1 MGQPKIKRHDI
12 QSPIKQLLAKAKEA
26 SAKDLAGDDCMLLSF
41 KHLDRNQGDSLEDWD
56 LNEMLSDAIEALY
69 GYSHGP
75 IRSQAVNEKFTIYGG
90 FPPKDK
96 TEFSH
101 PVHVPE
107 DAEWARIH
115 VNGKQCIIGHVVPPN
130 TFYVVFLDGDH
141 RFWISRGADN

>member
-1 MGQPKIKRHDI
+1 MGEIYLNRKGMNTFSIVTQDAIPMIGAIHNDGKRQPKIKRHEI

-41 KHLDRNQGDSLEDWD
+41 KHIDRNQGDSLEDWD

-90 FPPKDK
+90 
-96 TEFSH
+96 S
-101 PVHVPE
+101 PVLKILFLHFE
-107 DAEWARIH
+107 IARI
-115 VNGKQCIIGHVVPPN
+115 
-130 TFYVVFLDGDH
+130 
-141 RFWISRGADN
+141 S